1 MQTIVAFLVAI
12 GLLVAVHEW
21 GHYIVAR
28 ACGVKVL
35 RFSIGFGPKL
45 WSRVSSRSGTEFAVS
60 LIPLGGYV
68 KMLDEREAEV
78 DAADRHQAFNT
89 QSLSRRS
96 AIVAAGPLVNLVFA
110 VLLYSLLNWQATPAA
125 APVLPVPVT
134 GSQAEMGVDWRGA
147 RITRWDLT
155 GCTGTSSNF

>member
-1 MQTIVAFLVAI
+1 
-12 GLLVAVHEW
+12 
-21 GHYIVAR
+21 
-28 ACGVKVL
+28 
-35 RFSIGFGPKL
+35 
-45 WSRVSSRSGTEFAVS
+45 VS

-110 VLLYSLLNWQATPAA
+110 VLLYSLLNWQVTPAA
-125 APVLPVPVT
+125 APVLPVPVK
-134 GSQAEMGVDWRGA
+134 GSQAEMGGVGLAASAYYALGHHWMH
-147 RITRWDLT
+147 
-155 GCTGTSSNF
+155 SNPFRLLMSFAGD